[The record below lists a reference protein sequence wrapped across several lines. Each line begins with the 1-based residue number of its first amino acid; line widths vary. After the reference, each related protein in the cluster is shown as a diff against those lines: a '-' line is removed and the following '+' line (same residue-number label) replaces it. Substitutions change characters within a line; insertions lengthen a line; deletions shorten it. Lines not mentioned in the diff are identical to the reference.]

1 MLLQTLGALNMQGKQ
16 VPNSKV
22 WLIEIHGKHPVH
34 EIILSADAVN
44 IMLKLIK
51 GLAFFRQKLLS
62 FTPQEVPGKNMIL
75 LMYNDIQ
82 DHAT

>member
-51 GLAFFRQKLLS
+51 GLAFSDKNCYLLHH
-62 FTPQEVPGKNMIL
+62 KK
-75 LMYNDIQ
+75 YNDIQ